1 MEAGKLRKRIVIEAP
16 IAHRDEDGQNV
27 PIWTPQADVWCS
39 VKQLSGR
46 QIAMAGAKT
55 ITATA
60 THEIRMRYRA
70 DLTLQIGYHRLRIEG
85 VKSRAFA
92 LNQIVNVDERNTE
105 LVLTCTEVKS

>member
-16 IAHRDEDGQNV
+16 IAHRDSHGQNV
-27 PIWTPQADVWCS
+27 PIWTAQADVWCS
-39 VKQLSGR
+39 IKQLSGR

-70 DLTLQIGYHRLRIEG
+70 DLTLQIGYHRLRMEG
-85 VKSRAFA
+85 VTNRAFSINQV
-92 LNQIVNVDERNTE
+92 LNIDERNAE
-105 LVLTCTEVKS
+105 LVLTCTEVKA